1 MTPLEEAQLS
11 VYAATLKT
19 LLPKLYSIID
29 RMLDGPP
36 DKALIVEARKLL
48 PKTYKHSFEKPK
60 EQA

>member
-1 MTPLEEAQLS
+1 
-11 VYAATLKT
+11 
-19 LLPKLYSIID
+19 
-29 RMLDGPP
+29 MLDGPP